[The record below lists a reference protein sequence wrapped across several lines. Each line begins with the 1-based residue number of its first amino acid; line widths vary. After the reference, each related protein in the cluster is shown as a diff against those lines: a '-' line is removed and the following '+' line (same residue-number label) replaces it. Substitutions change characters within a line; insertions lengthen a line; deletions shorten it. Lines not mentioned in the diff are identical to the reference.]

1 MKSVSTLR
9 SPTIYN
15 MAAAFLQQA
24 HTLEREQLSPVS
36 AREAAVSAAAAST
49 PHKVAILESG
59 ATHHL
64 WPSYK
69 AFISYNRVYN
79 QYVTLTDDNKILISG
94 KGAIT
99 IEMGRKKMIIR
110 NVYRIL
116 DLRPLLFRLR
126 VHRRIPGCGYHSNN
140 NGVL

>member
-1 MKSVSTLR
+1 M
-9 SPTIYN
+9 
-15 MAAAFLQQA
+15 
-24 HTLEREQLSPVS
+24 
-36 AREAAVSAAAAST
+36 
-49 PHKVAILESG
+49 ESG

-64 WPSYK
+64 WTSYK

-79 QYVTLTDDNKILISG
+79 QYVTLADDSKILISG
-94 KGAIT
+94 KGAIA